1 MQLTITELKL
11 ISKIANGDKNIL
23 SLASALKLSKSQTYR
38 CIQNLKKKE
47 ILQDNYQPTKKTH
60 INSLFQLLAKF
71 QNVATPLS
79 GTGIKIFSSIL
90 EPKKVKEIEKETNL
104 HKTTILKK
112 INQGRKMSLVI
123 IKNNKYQLNINLW
136 TDAKDFFS
144 ELKKYEELIDDRIP
158 LTSKIYFKNE
168 SEILFSNK
176 EEVDAKLTGFSAYSN
191 CGIKIYLSTNYYFLP
206 KKSLTKKEIFLH
218 SLLIT
223 EKENNIQNL
232 ILITLFYLKY
242 KKELKT
248 IKHELID
255 NLKNVLKGENIKN
268 YPSLQEIKDR
278 AEMYDLEV

>member
-191 CGIKIYLSTNYYFLP
+191 CGIKIYPITNYYFLP
-206 KKSLTKKEIFLH
+206 KKDLTKKEIFLH